1 MAVSRLKLLP
11 QSFLCPFDGINI
23 VPRPNNW
30 LGIVVSICCVV
41 VDGKSE
47 VSVEEYYAQ
56 EKRKERNAT
65 QNVDEKKP

>member
-1 MAVSRLKLLP
+1 
-11 QSFLCPFDGINI
+11 
-23 VPRPNNW
+23 
-30 LGIVVSICCVV
+30 